1 MLSQFSTKRRSPLT
15 MSRTCLSCVAATVW
29 LIASLVSLKP
39 DINSANYI
47 YFVALRN
54 LQKLSNQ
61 NAIVTRIFTE
71 ELINRHG
78 PTSSREIQVHLPVQL
93 RRTTTWFFQIR
104 ADYMNLS
111 FTGTES
117 SENKGEY
124 KDSKRRVNSLSLI
137 IHCMSSDP
145 QGRQLISILK
155 NRVWMVPP
163 HTLLWVPSRS

>member
-1 MLSQFSTKRRSPLT
+1 
-15 MSRTCLSCVAATVW
+15 MSRTCLSCVAAAVW

-93 RRTTTWFFQIR
+93 RRTTT
-104 ADYMNLS
+104 
-111 FTGTES
+111 
-117 SENKGEY
+117 
-124 KDSKRRVNSLSLI
+124 
-137 IHCMSSDP
+137 
-145 QGRQLISILK
+145 
-155 NRVWMVPP
+155 
-163 HTLLWVPSRS
+163 